1 MTVKTIEKDP
11 KSLTMT
17 VNVEF
22 AVPIGRVWEL
32 WEDPRQ
38 LERWWGPPTYPATV
52 VDHDFVPGGRVTYY
66 MTGPEG
72 DRHWGWWKVV
82 AVEPPT
88 GLEVEDG
95 FGDDTGTPDPDMPV
109 TRMRVE
115 LSERPEGVTQMSIQT
130 KFPSI
135 EAMQQMIEMGLE
147 EGIALSLGQIDDLLR
162 SDQPSG

>member
-11 KSLTMT
+11 ESLTMT
-17 VNVEF
+17 VNAEF
-22 AVPIGRVWEL
+22 GVPIGRVWRL

-38 LERWWGPPTYPATV
+38 LERWWGPPTYPAKV
-52 VDHDFVPGGRVTYY
+52 VDHDLVPGGRVTYY

-95 FGDDTGTPDPDMPV
+95 FGDASGQPDPNMPV
-109 TRMRVE
+109 TSMRVQ
-115 LSERPEGVTQMSIQT
+115 LSEQPGGFTWMTIET

-135 EAMQQMIEMGLE
+135 EAMEQMIEMGME
-147 EGIALSLGQIDDLLR
+147 EGISLSIGQIDDLLLADSR
-162 SDQPSG
+162 SG